1 MTVTEP
7 LSTGH
12 ALGSLF
18 RLPGYGTVAIGSL
31 AWHVNRWG
39 ALFATTLLLT
49 RTGASP
55 LHIQLMGALFF
66 APMLIGAFAA
76 STSNALATPRAVVLS
91 LQAVHIPVHLLM
103 FAVVSLGV
111 LQTWMTALFV
121 LLVGLGN
128 TVNMTAQRMLI
139 LDKVGERLAPTAL
152 AVEPLLS
159 GAGSMSGSF
168 GAGLLVDWF
177 GTAASFGALALLAV
191 ISFCITLRVP
201 PTPRRLPPGEGA
213 APRTGLGMLLR
224 KYPGVAAL
232 LAVTIVMNLFV
243 LGYATLV
250 PKIAETFTQSA
261 ATAGLLASTTGLG
274 QLTGGVAVAARAV
287 RRRGLLLVAGSALC
301 VAGVAVFAVSSQPA
315 VAFCS
320 LFVAGIGQAGFGAM
334 QSVIAV
340 EPSDPAERAA
350 ALGTVSM
357 AVGANPLGLVLMGAF
372 SEGLGARGGVL
383 LATLT
388 GFIMLGV
395 VATIWRPVWLPSHQS
410 REVHHM

>member
-49 RTGASP
+49 RTGAISASTFG
-55 LHIQLMGALFF
+55 LMGALFF

-91 LQAVHIPVHLLM
+91 LQAVHIPIHLLM

-261 ATAGLLASTTGLG
+261 ATAGLLPSTTGSG

-287 RRRGLLLVAGSALC
+287 FRRRGLLLVAGSALC
-301 VAGVAVFAVSSQPA
+301 VAGVAVFAVSTSRRSP
-315 VAFCS
+315 
-320 LFVAGIGQAGFGAM
+320 
-334 QSVIAV
+334 SVR
-340 EPSDPAERAA
+340 S
-350 ALGTVSM
+350 S
-357 AVGANPLGLVLMGAF
+357 
-372 SEGLGARGGVL
+372 
-383 LATLT
+383 
-388 GFIMLGV
+388 
-395 VATIWRPVWLPSHQS
+395 S
-410 REVHHM
+410 RESDRRGSGQCKA